1 MVGYVYFYD
10 SRMDNTF
17 EYCISSYMVNCI
29 AANLVT
35 LVSLCMRGKTPL

>member
-1 MVGYVYFYD
+1 MFIFMIPEWIILLNIVSVPIW
-10 SRMDNTF
+10 S
-17 EYCISSYMVNCI
+17 IAI